1 VGFFILT
8 ERRGKMS
15 KEDTNAEGTLEN
27 QDAGD
32 QVFNDAFDAAEGG
45 AAPVGDDAAKA
56 AADAEAAQAAQ
67 AAQAASDAA
76 ASTAGDGQPAGAQ
89 ADAEAAAEAQ
99 RLEEEKFEQRY
110 KSLVGVHKHDIET
123 WESEKAALE
132 AKLEEAT
139 KARVPATPIQE
150 ELAAKAKASGKSS
163 YESFRDSLTPEQ
175 KEELDEYEKDFDIV
189 SKMEGLKRDKA
200 MEAFEQRLKQFQDE
214 ILSKLTPAQE
224 LFTKVA
230 DEREVQ
236 LKEQHFGTIA
246 GAHPDYEKYRDDGSI
261 LRWIEAK
268 PGYLQKGML
277 DVYQA
282 GEAQEVADLIT
293 DFKKENNIELVKPSA
308 DSQVVDLQS
317 KREAK
322 RQAMQSVTGRRGS
335 VNPATVVASDFEGAF
350 EEALNK

>member
-1 VGFFILT
+1 
-8 ERRGKMS
+8 MS

-27 QDAGD
+27 QEVGD

-45 AAPVGDDAAKA
+45 AAPAAGE
-56 AADAEAAQAAQ
+56 EAAGQS
-67 AAQAASDAA
+67 AQAASDAE
-76 ASTAGDGQPAGAQ
+76 ASTAGDAQPAAGNNAQ
-89 ADAEAAAEAQ
+89 SDAEAAAEAQ
-99 RLEEEKFEQRY
+99 RLEEEKYEQRY
-110 KSLVGVHKHDIET
+110 KSLVGVHKHDKES
-123 WESEKAALE
+123 WEAEKADLV
-132 AKLEEAT
+132 AKLEAAT
-139 KARVPATPIQE
+139 KVPATPTQE
-150 ELAAKAKASGKSS
+150 ELAAKAKPSGKSL

-175 KEELDEYEKDFDIV
+175 KEELDEYERDFDIV

-200 MEAFEQRLKQFQDE
+200 MEAFENRLKQFQDE

-230 DEREVQ
+230 DEREAQ

-261 LRWIEAK
+261 LKWIESK
-268 PGYLQKGML
+268 PGYLRKGML

-282 GEAQEVADLIT
+282 GEAQEVADLIS
-293 DFKKENNIELVKPSA
+293 DFKKENNIEQSQSSA
-308 DSQVVDLQS
+308 NSQVVDLQS

>member
-1 VGFFILT
+1 
-8 ERRGKMS
+8 MS

-45 AAPVGDDAAKA
+45 TPPAAGDDAAKA
-56 AADAEAAQAAQ
+56 AADAEAAR
-67 AAQAASDAA
+67 AASDAA
-76 ASTAGDGQPAGAQ
+76 ASTAGDGQSAAGDAQ
-89 ADAEAAAEAQ
+89 AEADAAAETQ
-99 RLEEEKFEQRY
+99 RLEEEKYEQRY
-110 KSLVGVHKHDIET
+110 KSLVGVHKHDKES
-123 WESEKAALE
+123 WEAEKADLI
-132 AKLEEAT
+132 AKLAEAT
-139 KARVPATPIQE
+139 KVPATPTQE
-150 ELAAKAKASGKSS
+150 ELAAKAKSSGKSS

-175 KEELDEYEKDFDIV
+175 KEELDEYERDFDVV

-230 DEREVQ
+230 DEREAQ

-261 LRWIEAK
+261 LKWIESK

-277 DVYQA
+277 DVYRA
-282 GEAQEVADLIT
+282 GEAHEVADLIT
-293 DFKKENNIELVKPSA
+293 DFKKENNIEQIKASA

-335 VNPATVVASDFEGAF
+335 VNAATVVASDFEGAF